1 MGGIFSNSSPDL
13 SGRSFAWCSYFDS
26 LMLYDFDN
34 DKLYYPLGQDLR
46 DNLQRKLS
54 IKTAHS

>member
-1 MGGIFSNSSPDL
+1 MGGIFSNSSTEL

-26 LMLYDFDN
+26 LMLYDFDS
-34 DKLYYPLGQDLR
+34 DELYNPLGQGLR
-46 DNLQRKLS
+46 DDLQRKVS